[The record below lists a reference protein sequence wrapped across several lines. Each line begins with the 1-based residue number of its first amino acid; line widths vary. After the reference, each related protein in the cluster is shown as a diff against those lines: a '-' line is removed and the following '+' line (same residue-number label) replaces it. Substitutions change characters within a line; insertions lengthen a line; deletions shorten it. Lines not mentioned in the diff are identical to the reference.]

1 MFKLSANMFNGL
13 LAGILASL
21 ATSAAAQ
28 EMPKQFEFS
37 VTYHAV
43 VTSDM
48 VTLAEKDF
56 AGSFHGKFIATNDSG
71 GVFMHNMF
79 GNCSYAVVRAKGV
92 LEMSGGCTYTD
103 KDGDQLYETFKIP
116 PVAAAKSH
124 SLVAPGSSQALSARV
139 SSRPWRA
146 AKIVRWRLAR
156 RTDPANAHKV
166 LLRLT
171 ASRRSSLLTRVPVSA
186 LRVRAVLPNGSR
198 THLP

>member
-1 MFKLSANMFNGL
+1 MFKLSANMVNGL

-116 PVAAAKSH
+116 PGGSGEIAFVGGTGKFAGIECAGKFETVAR
-124 SLVAPGSSQALSARV
+124 SQ
-139 SSRPWRA
+139 
-146 AKIVRWRLAR
+146 
-156 RTDPANAHKV
+156 D
-166 LLRLT
+166 
-171 ASRRSSLLTRVPVSA
+171 RSMA
-186 LRVRAVLPNGSR
+186 IGKKNGSCKR
-198 THLP
+198 P